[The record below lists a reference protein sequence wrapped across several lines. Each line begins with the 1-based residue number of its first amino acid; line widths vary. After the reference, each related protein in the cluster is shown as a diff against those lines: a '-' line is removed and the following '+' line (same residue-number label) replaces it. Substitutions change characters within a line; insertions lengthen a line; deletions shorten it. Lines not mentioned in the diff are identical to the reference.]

1 MELVALSTLH
11 RRFTMENQMNKT
23 PAYPIFLGL
32 LIGAIVGFGIGLVSG
47 NTIYGTQLGSMAG
60 LLIGWFI
67 AVSPLE
73 KRN

>member
-11 RRFTMENQMNKT
+11 RRLITENQMNNT

-32 LIGAIVGFGIGLVSG
+32 LIGAIVGFGIGLMNG
-47 NTIYGTQLGSMAG
+47 NTSYGMQLGSMAG

-67 AVSPLE
+67 AVNPLE